1 VTLRV
6 EQEATP
12 QEGDRWNWSVWLEGP
27 PHELDDVESVTYYL
41 HSTFPDPIRTVTD
54 RNTKFKL
61 EATGW
66 GMFTINLE
74 IRRKH
79 GRPLQRSHDLVLEY
93 PKESEARVEKRR
105 KGRKAR
111 VFLVS
116 SVADRVVVSSLRE
129 ALEREGFELATEGDL
144 APGLPW
150 DVSMPQAL
158 RSSDAV
164 IAIVSDLT
172 SPYVESAINLAR
184 SLNVPI
190 LPVRV
195 GLGSDMP
202 EALRDIQPVRVKES
216 PEIPRFAEQIISG
229 LHNVIPT

>member
-1 VTLRV
+1 V

-27 PHELDDVESVTYYL
+27 PDELDDVESVTYFL
-41 HSTFPDPIRTVTD
+41 HSTFPDPIRTVTE

-74 IRRKH
+74 IQRKH

-93 PKESEARVEKRR
+93 PKASGARVEKHR
-105 KGRKAR
+105 KDRKAR
-111 VFLVS
+111 VFLAS

-129 ALEREGFELATEGDL
+129 ALEKEGFELATESDL
-144 APGLPW
+144 PSGVPF
-150 DVSMPQAL
+150 DVSMQQAL
-158 RSSDAV
+158 RASDAA

-172 SPYVESAINLAR
+172 SPYVESEIQMAK

-216 PEIPRFAEQIISG
+216 SEIPRFADQIISG
-229 LHNVIPT
+229 LHNVMRT